1 MPIPRQQDLPG
12 LGPLA
17 YGRKPFT
24 LAEQF
29 EDFDREHPWVY
40 TALEQLVSQR
50 LASGARRV
58 GMKAAFETLRW
69 RHPHGMKGLNN
80 NYTAFYARQMLAAH
94 PEWTPV
100 IELRRRRTP

>member
-40 TALEQLVSQR
+40 AALER
-50 LASGARRV
+50 LAAERLTAGATRI
-58 GMKAAFETLRW
+58 GMKALFEALRW

-80 NYTAFYARQMLAAH
+80 NYTAFYARQLLAAH

>member
-1 MPIPRQQDLPG
+1 MTVRTQQDLPG

-17 YGRKPFT
+17 YRRKPST

-58 GMKAAFETLRW
+58 GMKASFETLRW

-80 NYTAFYARQMLAAH
+80 NYTAFYARQLLAAH

>member
-1 MPIPRQQDLPG
+1 MPVAAQQNLPG
-12 LGPLA
+12 LRSFSHA
-17 YGRKPFT
+17 RKPPT

-29 EDFDREHPWVY
+29 ADFDREHPWVY
-40 TALEQLVSQR
+40 AALERLVSQR

-58 GMKAAFETLRW
+58 GMKALFETLRW
-69 RHPHGMKGLNN
+69 RHPYGMKGLNN
-80 NYTAFYARQMLAAH
+80 NYTAFYARQLLAAH

>member
-1 MPIPRQQDLPG
+1 MPLPAQQNLPG
-12 LGPLA
+12 LSPLA
-17 YGRKPFT
+17 RTPKPAT

-29 EDFDREHPWVY
+29 ADFDREHPWVY
-40 TALEQLVSQR
+40 RALERLVSQR

-58 GMKAAFETLRW
+58 GMKALFETLRW

-80 NYTAFYARQMLAAH
+80 NYTAFYARQLLTAH

-100 IELRRRRTP
+100 IELRRRRSP

>member
-1 MPIPRQQDLPG
+1 MTVRTQQDLPG
-12 LGPLA
+12 CGSFSHA
-17 YGRKPFT
+17 RKPPT

-50 LASGARRV
+50 LASGARRA
-58 GMKAAFETLRW
+58 GMKASFETLRW

-80 NYTAFYARQMLAAH
+80 NYTAFYARQLLAAH